1 METQM
6 NAKSY
11 KAGQATRA
19 AVTGTVGTGV
29 CAAVAC
35 GVAITSFFKGVFT
48 APKEPSAATPKAKP
62 AAKAA
67 RTTKKPPASK

>member
-1 METQM
+1 M

-19 AVTGTVGTGV
+19 AVTNTVGTGI

-35 GVAITSFFKGVFT
+35 GVAVSSFFKGVFT
-48 APKEPSAATPKAKP
+48 APKEQSAAKPATKP

-67 RTTKKPPASK
+67 RATKKPTASK

>member
-1 METQM
+1 M

-19 AVTGTVGTGV
+19 AVTNTVGTGV

-35 GVAITSFFKGVFT
+35 GVAIASFFKGVFT
-48 APKEPSAATPKAKP
+48 APKEPKPTPPTTKT

-67 RTTKKPPASK
+67 RATKKPAASK